1 MMAAS
6 RATALARSCEPPL
19 ELARRRT
26 ERAAA
31 SGWGRATTAPVVV
44 RVPQGLHGLRRWR
57 RCQATAVRRSSSGR
71 APRPRRPTGPPL
83 PRGIRR
89 RRQRR
94 SLGREKLGGGL
105 PPVANQTGDGDHLPP
120 WCFFFFL
127 WPNPTDKP
135 RLCPI
140 RPPKAPPP
148 SPRMPPPPPLSA
160 AAAIAT
166 ASSCC
171 STRRRSSTPSTAARS
186 SQSQQHARRW
196 WGLVVFPWGRRR
208 WWPKPLR
215 DGLAAPQLL
224 LPHRTAAAQPRA
236 RDGGSARVARGPGRQ
251 VRRHDLARGGGVE
264 VDGDRADAG
273 D

>member
-31 SGWGRATTAPVVV
+31 SGWGRATTGVV

-71 APRPRRPTGPPL
+71 APRRPTGPPL

-171 STRRRSSTPSTAARS
+171 STRRRSSTPSSTQQPIPTTRTALVGAGGLSLGAPAVVAQTSPGWASCS
-186 SQSQQHARRW
+186 STATSA
-196 WGLVVFPWGRRR
+196 P
-208 WWPKPLR
+208 
-215 DGLAAPQLL
+215 DG
-224 LPHRTAAAQPRA
+224 AAAQPRA
-236 RDGGSARVARGPGRQ
+236 RDGGSARVAGTGEAGPPARPRAGRW
-251 VRRHDLARGGGVE
+251 G
-264 VDGDRADAG
+264 
-273 D
+273 

>member
-31 SGWGRATTAPVVV
+31 SGWGRATTGVV

-71 APRPRRPTGPPL
+71 APRRPTGPPL

-135 RLCPI
+135 R
-140 RPPKAPPP
+140 
-148 SPRMPPPPPLSA
+148 PPLSNPTTTKSS
-160 AAAIAT
+160 AT
-166 ASSCC
+166 TSYASSSSAVRSCC
-171 STRRRSSTPSTAARS
+171 HRHRKQLLQHSPP
-186 SQSQQHARRW
+186 QQHAQHSSTQQPIPTTRTALVGAG
-196 WGLVVFPWGRRR
+196 GLSLGAPAVVAQTSPGWASCSSTATSA
-208 WWPKPLR
+208 P
-215 DGLAAPQLL
+215 DG
-224 LPHRTAAAQPRA
+224 AAAQPRA
-236 RDGGSARVARGPGRQ
+236 RDGGSARVAGTGEAGPPARPRAGRW
-251 VRRHDLARGGGVE
+251 G
-264 VDGDRADAG
+264 
-273 D
+273 

>member
-31 SGWGRATTAPVVV
+31 SGWGRATTGVV

-71 APRPRRPTGPPL
+71 APRRPTGPPL

-140 RPPKAPPP
+140 RVRPPKAPPP
-148 SPRMPPPPPLSA
+148 PRMPPPPPPLSA

-171 STRRRSSTPSTAARS
+171 STRRRSSTPSSTQQPIPTTRTALVGAGGLSLGAPAVVAQTSPGWASCS
-186 SQSQQHARRW
+186 STATSA
-196 WGLVVFPWGRRR
+196 P
-208 WWPKPLR
+208 
-215 DGLAAPQLL
+215 DG
-224 LPHRTAAAQPRA
+224 AAAQPRA
-236 RDGGSARVARGPGRQ
+236 RDGGSARVAGTGEAGPPARPRAGRW
-251 VRRHDLARGGGVE
+251 G
-264 VDGDRADAG
+264 
-273 D
+273 